1 MPLKA
6 VISTAFFLSA
16 SVVIVIVT
24 SPLAEDFVRVAVAGF
39 CLVLTV
45 FICDAIGVP
54 DEALSFSYTNIKIL
68 G

>member
-1 MPLKA
+1 MPLKG
-6 VISTAFFLSA
+6 VITTVFFLSA

-24 SPLAEDFVRVAVAGF
+24 FLLAEDFVRVAVAGF